1 MRILL
6 CHTEEGLH
14 PATAGRMQNIPG
26 VEIVDVT
33 GDDFGYWKAV
43 RERWTGES
51 DLLLIEQ
58 DIVIHDQVIP
68 QLETCPGDWCVFP
81 YTIFNS
87 HHRLTQGLG
96 CTRFS
101 AALQHRITPDGFE
114 TDGRLVNLRDGETG
128 VPWGFLDVIIA
139 DRLRL
144 SAGLSPHIHE
154 PDVDHRHDYSGPI
167 ILGSS
172 FRDPE
177 GRQVTVSR
185 PHSPYDKT
193 LPVLLDTRPKPPAIQ
208 VYGVSISEV
217 SNPEDAARLANAL
230 AARYLNS
237 DGTPRDVPASID
249 LERPRALRFHTDKVS
264 QGYLPVY
271 LRLAALTGMSGRVCE
286 IGVWQGESLRMW
298 QALFPGGIVAG
309 VDSDPEARW
318 PQESVKIVASQDD
331 ENLPERLAGISPE
344 GWDLIVDDASH
355 DGILTSLTWELL
367 WPLVVPGGYYVVE
380 DWFVGLSSQTHRGY
394 GDSMRWTAQS
404 FLDLLDSRDSELESA
419 EYRYGMII
427 LRKRR

>member
-6 CHTEEGLH
+6 CHTKDLH
-14 PATAGRMQNIPG
+14 PATAERMQDVPG
-26 VEIVDVT
+26 VEMVDVT

-68 QLETCPGDWCVFP
+68 QLENCPGDWCVFP

-87 HHRLTQGLG
+87 QHRLTQGLG

-101 AALQHRITPDGFE
+101 AALQRRINPDGFD
-114 TDGRLVNLRDGETG
+114 TDGRLVNLRDSETG
-128 VPWGFLDVIIA
+128 IPWGFLDVIIA

-144 SAGLSPHIHE
+144 AAGLSPHIHE

-177 GRQVTVSR
+177 GHQVTVSR
-185 PHSPYDKT
+185 PASPYDKT

-208 VYGVSISEV
+208 VYGVTPSKVDS
-217 SNPEDAARLANAL
+217 PEDAARLANAL
-230 AARYLNS
+230 TARYLNS
-237 DGTPRDVPASID
+237 DGTPRYSPAPID
-249 LERPRALRFHTDKVS
+249 MECPRALRFCTDKVP

-271 LRLAALTGMSGRVCE
+271 LRLASEIGMSGRVCE

-309 VDSDPEARW
+309 VDSDSEARW
-318 PQESVKIVASQDD
+318 PQESVRIVAGQDD
-331 ENLPERLAGISPE
+331 DALPGRLAGISPA

-355 DGILTSLTWELL
+355 DGLLSRRTWELL

-380 DWFVGLSSQTHRGY
+380 DWFVCFPPLAERSY
-394 GDSMRWTAQS
+394 GTSMRDTAQS
-404 FLDLLDSRDSELESA
+404 FLDLLDTRNGELESA

-427 LRKRR
+427 LRKRD